1 MRYGAGVRYGRGLDF
16 RGYSPRWP
24 YVGRGRG
31 GLPRCW
37 YPFAGAYNVPYGSY
51 RYPYHWSWASP
62 EAAFPYE
69 MNKQQT
75 LDYLKSQA
83 EILNDELEQ
92 LNAEIKEL
100 EGKE

>member
-1 MRYGAGVRYGRGLDF
+1 
-16 RGYSPRWP
+16 
-24 YVGRGRG
+24 
-31 GLPRCW
+31 
-37 YPFAGAYNVPYGSY
+37 
-51 RYPYHWSWASP
+51 
-62 EAAFPYE
+62 
-69 MNKQQT
+69 MNKEQT